1 MKQSS
6 LRILPTFALMTTFLV
21 ALIPR
26 EHAKAQSAE
35 PNGPIVMT
43 GIDVLRRDS
52 FQPLKG
58 QRVGLITNHTGLS
71 RDGVSTVRLMSES
84 KNVDLT
90 VLFSPEH
97 GFKGELDVAKIG
109 DATDQETGLKI
120 YSLYG
125 ATRRPTPE
133 MLKEIDTIVFDIQ
146 DIGARFYTYI
156 STMGEAMRAAD
167 EHGKHFVVLD
177 RPNPIGGLRV
187 SGPMLDEGTESFVG
201 FHSLPIRHGMTI
213 GELARMFHRE
223 LGLSCP
229 LQVVRCE
236 GWRREMLWDE
246 TGLLWVN
253 PSPNMRCLT
262 QALLYPG
269 IGMLETTNLSVGRGT
284 DTPFEIVGAPWIDPW
299 KLSSAL
305 RGKNIPGATFIPIR
319 FTPDSSRYKG
329 ESCGGINVVITNRSK
344 FDPLRLGVGLAT
356 SLQALFPDDWNGDAA
371 MRLLGNRQTL
381 DAILSGKA
389 ADAVVKQAGEGID
402 DFLVRRD
409 EFLIYQ

>member
-6 LRILPTFALMTTFLV
+6 LRILPTFALMTAFMV

-58 QRVGLITNHTGLS
+58 QRVGLISNHTGLS

-125 ATRRPTPE
+125 ATRRPTRE
-133 MLKEIDTIVFDIQ
+133 MLEDIDTIVFDIQ

-167 EHGKHFVVLD
+167 EHGKRFVVLD

-284 DTPFEIVGAPWIDPW
+284 DTPFEVVGAPWIDPW

-305 RGKNIPGATFIPIR
+305 RGKNIPGTTFIPIR
-319 FTPDSSRYKG
+319 FTPDSSRFKG
-329 ESCGGINVVITNRSK
+329 EPCGGINVVITNRSK
-344 FDPLRLGVGLAT
+344 FDPLRVGVGLAT
-356 SLQALFPDDWNGDAA
+356 SLQTLFPDDWNGDAA

-381 DAILSGKA
+381 DAILSGQT
-389 ADAVVKQAGEGID
+389 ADAVVKQAGKGVD
-402 DFLVRRD
+402 DFLARRD